1 MKLWLPVLVFVA
13 LLAASAAYFLFG
25 SAALPE
31 RIAVHF
37 AADGSPNGFE
47 TREGYR
53 HFLLMFGLGLPLAA
67 ALFVAVLP
75 NLLPASLINLPN
87 KDYWLAPERRAQS
100 MLYLSAHGFWLGC
113 LLLLLMC
120 GVHAL
125 VVSANAAAASGQHLA
140 GSTFLWVLG
149 LFFSGMAAWAATLM
163 LRFRR
168 PPAI

>member
-1 MKLWLPVLVFVA
+1 MKLWLPILAFVT
-13 LLAASAAYFLFG
+13 LMAASAAYFFFG
-25 SAALPE
+25 TGVLPD

-37 AADGSPNGFE
+37 AADGSPNGFS
-47 TREGYR
+47 TREEYR
-53 HFLLMFGLGLPLAA
+53 HFLLVFGLGVPLAA
-67 ALFVAVLP
+67 ALCVAVLP
-75 NLLPASLINLPN
+75 NLLPAALINLPN

-100 MLYLSAHGFWLGC
+100 MLYLGAHGFWLGC

-125 VVSANAAAASGQHLA
+125 VASANAAAAAGQHLA

-149 LFFSGMAAWAATLM
+149 GFFAGMAAWAVTLM